1 MYPDVQSLPVLVVD
15 DERDIRDG
23 CERIL
28 VRKGLEVTKAQ
39 NGQEALACMERGPFG
54 IVLLD
59 LKMPGMDG
67 LEVLRRIQEKYPQ
80 TLVIVITGYATIETA
95 IEAMKRGAYDFLP
108 KPFKPDQLRIIL
120 DRAMER
126 IRLTE
131 EARRLERERQR
142 TLHDL
147 AMEKSRTQTILQALP
162 DGVLVST
169 PDGRVALLNPALARM
184 LGLPADTALGRPV
197 EEYVADAGFS
207 EFVRR
212 TSKGEVRPDQTE
224 LTYDFS
230 PRERR
235 YLRAHSTPVLGEGGE
250 CLGAVT
256 LVYDITEL
264 RMLDMLKSEFVA
276 QVSHELRSPLSTIH
290 QQLATVLNDLVGD
303 VPPEQRHILARAKE
317 KTQGLISFIGDLL
330 DLSRIE
336 SGVVL
341 QERRPVDVAA
351 VLRGVVDFMGARAR
365 AKGQTLSLDLPEG
378 GLPKVNADPQAI
390 EIVFGNLVSNALNY
404 TPEGGRIEVE
414 GCAADGQVRV
424 AVRDNGFGIEKRHL
438 DRIFEKFYRV
448 KDDRT
453 RFITG
458 TGLGLPIVKGI
469 LDALG
474 GKIEVESEP
483 GVGSTFTVYLP
494 ALDS

>member
-1 MYPDVQSLPVLVVD
+1 
-15 DERDIRDG
+15 
-23 CERIL
+23 
-28 VRKGLEVTKAQ
+28 
-39 NGQEALACMERGPFG
+39 
-54 IVLLD
+54 
-59 LKMPGMDG
+59 
-67 LEVLRRIQEKYPQ
+67 
-80 TLVIVITGYATIETA
+80 
-95 IEAMKRGAYDFLP
+95 
-108 KPFKPDQLRIIL
+108 
-120 DRAMER
+120 
-126 IRLTE
+126 
-131 EARRLERERQR
+131 
-142 TLHDL
+142 
-147 AMEKSRTQTILQALP
+147 
-162 DGVLVST
+162 
-169 PDGRVALLNPALARM
+169 VALLNPALARM